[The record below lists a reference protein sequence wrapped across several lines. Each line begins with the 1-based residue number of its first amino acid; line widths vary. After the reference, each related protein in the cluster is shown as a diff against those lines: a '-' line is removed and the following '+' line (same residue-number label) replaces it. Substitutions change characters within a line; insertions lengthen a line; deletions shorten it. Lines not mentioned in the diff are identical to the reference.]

1 MLVAIEVALSV
12 VLLVQAVLLTRSL
25 GVLQRGQA
33 GFAPESVLSMRIRGM
48 AGGGPALGLQ
58 YQRYLDGI
66 HGVSDVAHAAV
77 ASSVLPGRPS
87 TPFALVGRSETAAA
101 QSRQSTSYQI
111 VSPEY
116 FAVLGIPLRHGRTF
130 ATTDTASAPPVAVVN
145 EEMARLHWPGENPV
159 GQRVLT
165 GSGPREATVTIVGVV
180 GNVRPPFQAGDVP
193 QLYVSYLQQAE
204 PNMFVLVRPRPDRPV
219 MSDMVKRAIWSVEP
233 RQAVFAIRPL
243 DEMLAQAFQG
253 QRLMAQII
261 GSFAG
266 LAFVMSIAGIF
277 AVISYLTSRRL
288 KEVALRRAIG
298 AQESDVLRLLAGQT
312 FMWTLIGLAAGAG
325 IATLASDAFR
335 AIVPGLLPLDLAT
348 VGYTTGAYLI
358 VVAAAT
364 LIPARQGLRVD
375 PASMLRAE

>member
-1 MLVAIEVALSV
+1 
-12 VLLVQAVLLTRSL
+12 
-25 GVLQRGQA
+25 
-33 GFAPESVLSMRIRGM
+33 
-48 AGGGPALGLQ
+48 
-58 YQRYLDGI
+58 
-66 HGVSDVAHAAV
+66 
-77 ASSVLPGRPS
+77 
-87 TPFALVGRSETAAA
+87 
-101 QSRQSTSYQI
+101 
-111 VSPEY
+111 
-116 FAVLGIPLRHGRTF
+116 
-130 ATTDTASAPPVAVVN
+130 
-145 EEMARLHWPGENPV
+145 
-159 GQRVLT
+159 
-165 GSGPREATVTIVGVV
+165 
-180 GNVRPPFQAGDVP
+180 
-193 QLYVSYLQQAE
+193 
-204 PNMFVLVRPRPDRPV
+204 MFVLVRPRPDRPV

-312 FMWTLIGLAAGAG
+312 FLWTLIGLAAGAG